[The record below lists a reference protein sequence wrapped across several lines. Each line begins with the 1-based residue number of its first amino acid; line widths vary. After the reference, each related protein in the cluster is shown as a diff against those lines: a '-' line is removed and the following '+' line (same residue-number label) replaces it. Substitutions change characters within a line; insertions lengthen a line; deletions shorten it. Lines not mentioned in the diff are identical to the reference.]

1 MGEAGEPAAGDERAQ
16 AHRRYRDLLAEYKSV
31 NAELSD
37 LSWTLAELEQQIAS
51 LVEEYAAGPE
61 RSLERRLRDLRRWK
75 ESLEEGV
82 LRHMYRA
89 EELAALIGDMRRTIA
104 DLPLDDD

>member
-1 MGEAGEPAAGDERAQ
+1 MGGADGPTASEERART
-16 AHRRYRDLLAEYKSV
+16 HRRYRELLAEYKSV

-37 LSWTLAELEQQIAS
+37 LSWTLAELEQQIAG
-51 LVEEYAAGPE
+51 LVEEHTARPE

-75 ESLEEGV
+75 ESLEESV

-89 EELAALIGDMRRTIA
+89 EELAPLLAEMRRSIA
-104 DLPLDDD
+104 DLPADDD

>member
-1 MGEAGEPAAGDERAQ
+1 MGEAEGPTAGDERARVHQ
-16 AHRRYRDLLAEYKSV
+16 RYRKLLAEYKSV

-37 LSWTLAELEQQIAS
+37 LSWTLAELEQQIGG
-51 LVEEYAAGPE
+51 LLEEYAAHPE

-75 ESLEEGV
+75 ESLEESV

-89 EELAALIGDMRRTIA
+89 EELADLLTEMRRTIA
-104 DLPLDDD
+104 DLPVDAD

>member
-1 MGEAGEPAAGDERAQ
+1 MGEAGEPTAGGERAQ
-16 AHRRYRDLLAEYKSV
+16 VHRRYRELLAEYKSV

-37 LSWTLAELEQQIAS
+37 LSWTLAELEQQIAG
-51 LVEEYAAGPE
+51 LVEEHAASPE

-75 ESLEEGV
+75 ESLEESV

-89 EELAALIGDMRRTIA
+89 EELAGLLGEMRRTIA
-104 DLPLDDD
+104 DLPADDD